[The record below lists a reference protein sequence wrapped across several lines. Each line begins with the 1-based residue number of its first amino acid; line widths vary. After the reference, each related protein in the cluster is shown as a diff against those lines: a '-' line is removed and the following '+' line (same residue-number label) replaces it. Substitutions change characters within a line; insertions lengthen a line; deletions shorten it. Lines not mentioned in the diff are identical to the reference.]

1 MKKIFL
7 SFTFLVLISLIGLI
21 SILSTIG
28 IETKRFNDI
37 LSENIN
43 KSNNNINFK
52 FNTIKFKI
60 DLKQIGLFLET
71 NKPIVDYRNI
81 SIFWL

>member
-7 SFTFLVLISLIGLI
+7 SFTFLVLISLILI

-28 IETKRFNDI
+28 IETKDLMTFI
-37 LSENIN
+37 SKNIN

-60 DLKQIGLFLET
+60 DIKQIGLFLET
-71 NKPIVDYRNI
+71 SETNIDYRI
-81 SIFWL
+81 SQYL

>member
-28 IETKRFNDI
+28 IETKNLMTSSQKI
-37 LSENIN
+37 LTRVI
-43 KSNNNINFK
+43 I
-52 FNTIKFKI
+52 I
-60 DLKQIGLFLET
+60 
-71 NKPIVDYRNI
+71 
-81 SIFWL
+81 